1 VVYCVIDSTFSF
13 HLKKV
18 YISAVAES
26 LEVEILYRRGELSPQ
41 LYHLHHK
48 LKRETSNV
56 LTSAKGNTLQDF
68 VYNERTH
75 QYQMNNQ
82 QNTLNPIN
90 EKNEI
95 EIEWEKLK
103 KTTSSQ
109 QQSSTS
115 HSLEH
120 LKEMYHF
127 NQVILTKVIDFLVN
141 YLEKQPQ
148 MKSMI
153 LKMTDSALKSSSSS
167 VALNGEEQEEKD
179 NQQDNKLPSQQQSKK
194 MEKSKSKVGILL
206 YLFFL
211 ESIHH
216 ILYHLP
222 SLPGPF
228 DHPGHRRQPPT
239 KLPDNHKIQEI
250 YYYCLS
256 SYNRNNG
263 FGKLIRFLFQQILF
277 YLFSNNAYYQ
287 GSHTISHEPLCSLSL
302 NNDSTDRRGIERSDS
317 QKSYSDLVERI
328 CHMDIISNVLPYLTF
343 EDVYECLFLFF
354 PQSTLIFLHNHP
366 SNYHPTEGFSS
377 SSLSTP
383 IPLSRVPS
391 SSSQSS
397 GKPRKIPQSPSS
409 SVNTSSSASSP
420 HPLTKGSLFGNID
433 NLKHII
439 QYFFHEINQNT
450 YYILIAN
457 DIYDILSFHI
467 NWEQFMKQLK

>member
-1 VVYCVIDSTFSF
+1 VVYCVIDSSFSF
-13 HLKKV
+13 QLKKV

-56 LTSAKGNTLQDF
+56 LSSAKGNTLQDF
-68 VYNERTH
+68 VYNERAH

-82 QNTLNPIN
+82 STVNSVN

-103 KTTSSQ
+103 TKSSQ
-109 QQSSTS
+109 HPSSTS

-127 NQVILTKVIDFLVN
+127 NQVILTKIIDFLVN

-148 MKSMI
+148 MKTMI
-153 LKMTDSALKSSSSS
+153 LKMTDSTVKSSSSS
-167 VALNGEEQEEKD
+167 ITLSQDEHEKD
-179 NQQDNKLPSQQQSKK
+179 CPQDNNKLHSQQQSKK

-228 DHPGHRRQPPT
+228 DHPGQRRSTPT

-277 YLFSNNAYYQ
+277 YLFSNNAYYRR
-287 GSHTISHEPLCSLSL
+287 SHSTAEQQFGSLSV
-302 NNDSTDRRGIERSDS
+302 NNDSTERGGIERSDS

-391 SSSQSS
+391 SSNQPS
-397 GKPRKIPQSPSS
+397 GKSRKIPQSPSS
-409 SVNTSSSASSP
+409 SVNTSSSTSSP

-450 YYILIAN
+450 YYISIAN

-467 NWEQFMKQLK
+467 NWERFMKQLK